1 MPQKEYSVAEW
12 ADKFKLDK
20 NIDMPSLA
28 KQRNKNVCKRLR
40 KPTMLIFANKRE
52 AKKLSCKR
60 IKYDSIDLN
69 KLSYFLNLLFRT
81 MI

>member
-12 ADKFKLDK
+12 ANKFKLDK

-28 KQRNKNVCKRLR
+28 KQRDKNVCKNLR
-40 KPTMLIFANKRE
+40 KQTVMVFANKNT
-52 AKKLSCKR
+52 ADKFISKR
-60 IKYDSIDLN
+60 IKNDSIDLN